1 MTEIRPLDERIAMVC
16 ELAHEF
22 PLTEL
27 RVTQA
32 PPDRVRGLIPHRCF
46 QTAENR
52 FLGKTHLAALSEFRQ
67 LNTDFEFFFY
77 DAKARDNYMKKQWG
91 AHPISEIYLRARF
104 PVMRADIFRYCIVYD
119 LGGFY
124 MDINKVLA
132 LPFIEFFQTHQEA
145 VISFEQTWCQL
156 PAAPLAIQRMK
167 HPDHYVAQW
176 GFGFAAQHPILE
188 AMITNICN
196 YSKAFLNKEF
206 SSPSQAVRSL
216 TGPGLFT
223 QTVRDYFEQHN
234 GNGIAQAGVDF
245 FDSLRY
251 PSESRLMYLKHP
263 HYKDVLPGLIFHSCT
278 NNVALPVQ

>member
-1 MTEIRPLDERIAMVC
+1 MTAIRPLDERIAMVC

-32 PPDRVRGLIPHRCF
+32 PPDRVRGLIPQRCF

-67 LNTDFEFFFY
+67 LNTDFEFLFY
-77 DAKARDNYMKKQWG
+77 DAKARDDYMKKQWG
-91 AHPISEIYLRARF
+91 AHPISEIYLRARL
-104 PVMRADIFRYCIVYD
+104 PVMRADIFRYCIVYE

-132 LPFIEFFQTHQEA
+132 LPFIEFCQTHQTA
-145 VISFEQTWCQL
+145 VISYEQIWCQL
-156 PAAPLAIQRMK
+156 PAPPLSMQHMR

-176 GFGFAAQHPILE
+176 GFGFAAKHPILE
-188 AMITNICN
+188 AMIANICN
-196 YSKAFLNKEF
+196 YSKAFFHKEF
-206 SSPSQAVRSL
+206 PSPSQAVRSL

-223 QTVRDYFEQHN
+223 QTVRNYFQQHN
-234 GNGIAQAGVDF
+234 GDGITQAGVDF

-251 PSESRLMYLKHP
+251 TSGSRLMYLNYP
-263 HYKDVLPGLIFHSCT
+263 HYKDAPPGPIFHSSET
-278 NNVALPVQ
+278 SLATQGQ